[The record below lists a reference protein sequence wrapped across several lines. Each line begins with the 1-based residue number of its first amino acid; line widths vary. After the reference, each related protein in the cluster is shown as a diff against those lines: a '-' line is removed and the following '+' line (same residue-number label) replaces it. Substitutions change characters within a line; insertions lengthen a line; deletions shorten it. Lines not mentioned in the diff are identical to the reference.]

1 MRSDPGKYDR
11 KEHHCDNVL
20 TGLKRRGRVRT
31 IQPRQGGETDA
42 IKKNTDLKRNIF
54 NTLLITQ

>member
-1 MRSDPGKYDR
+1 MIR

-20 TGLKRRGRVRT
+20 TGLERRGRVRT